1 MKVEATASKKVDQW
15 PEKDRSRSR
24 LERKSQP
31 GRELIHRRNQRR
43 KTKKR
48 ERSSQASFNQEVI
61 VADIIVFFFFFVNME
76 ISGDQRQ
83 LSGMS
88 FIKNVRPNTSVKE
101 EQVSDSDQK
110 QEQDSSRICV
120 NRLKQE

>member
-48 ERSSQASFNQEVI
+48 ERSSQASFNQE
-61 VADIIVFFFFFVNME
+61 
-76 ISGDQRQ
+76 